1 VSEDVEGVVR
11 AEARVVPPAV
21 AARLVSMR
29 ARKDAG
35 LVGRP
40 RPAARQP
47 VDKMVNP
54 ALLEHEEIYFNAA
67 RLDRSLALSA
77 KDYVRIAQPRLESIS
92 EVAAV

>member
-1 VSEDVEGVVR
+1 MGEHDERLEPVV
-11 AEARVVPPAV
+11 
-21 AARLVSMR
+21 
-29 ARKDAG
+29 D
-35 LVGRP
+35 
-40 RPAARQP
+40 
-47 VDKMVNP
+47 P